1 MRVVRAQA
9 IPANF
14 ADQMP
19 LFARIQLA
27 PVQGGRFGFAGSAGL
42 DALSLHVVGWV
53 AGVKVFMRW
62 GSISMVRA

>member
-1 MRVVRAQA
+1 
-9 IPANF
+9 
-14 ADQMP
+14 MP

-53 AGVKVFMRW
+53 AGVKVFMCW